1 LVKPPTN
8 TPNFDMAEAQRIKSD
23 EQALEAARIF
33 AKQIRDESAAR
44 DKERRLPVDE
54 IEAFSQTG
62 LWGITVPKEYGGA
75 GVSTTTFTEV
85 VAIVSE
91 ADASIGQIPQN
102 HYANVEEIRLI
113 GTEVQKTFFFD
124 RILKGDRLGNAAVE
138 RSGKN
143 VIANQTR
150 LVPDGD
156 GYRLSGE
163 KFYCTGALFA
173 HWVPVRVT
181 NADGKRVLA
190 IVNRHSEGLTV
201 IDDWSSFGQR
211 TTASGTVILKEVRV
225 SPDRILPSY
234 EAYQRP
240 TTRGPFSQIIHVAIG
255 VGIARAAIAD
265 TIDFVKNR
273 SRPWIDADVEKASDD
288 PLTIQELGRLQ
299 YQLHV
304 AEALMERSALKV
316 DRAAA
321 VLDEET
327 VTAASLAVAE
337 AKIAA
342 TEISILATNK
352 LFELAGT
359 QSTLDKYGLDRHWRN
374 ARVHTLHDPVRWKY
388 YALGNYYLN
397 GVPPPRHA
405 WL

>member
-1 LVKPPTN
+1 
-8 TPNFDMAEAQRIKSD
+8 MAEAQRIKSD
-23 EQALEAARIF
+23 EQALEAARQF
-33 AKQIRDESAAR
+33 AEQIRTGSAAR
-44 DKERRLPVDE
+44 DKERRLPFEE
-54 IEAFSQTG
+54 IEWFSQTG

-75 GVSTTTFTEV
+75 GVSTATFTEV

-102 HYANVEEIRLI
+102 HYANVEEIRLV
-113 GTEVQKTFFFD
+113 GTEEQKRFFFD
-124 RILKGDRLGNAAVE
+124 RILRGERLGNAAVE
-138 RSGKN
+138 RSGKT
-143 VIANQTR
+143 VVDNQTR
-150 LVPDGD
+150 LEPDGD

-163 KFYCTGALFA
+163 KFYCTGAIFA

-190 IVNRHSEGLTV
+190 LVSRHSEGLTV
-201 IDDWSSFGQR
+201 IDDWSAFGQR
-211 TTASGTVILKEVRV
+211 TTASGTVVLKNVRV
-225 SPDRILPSY
+225 NTDQILPSY

-240 TTRGPFSQIIHVAIG
+240 TTRGPFSQIIHVAID

-273 SRPWIDADVEKASDD
+273 SRPWIDANVERASQD
-288 PLTIQELGRLQ
+288 PLTIQDLGKLH
-299 YQLHV
+299 YQLHG
-304 AEALMERSALKV
+304 AEALMERAAIKV

-321 VLDEET
+321 ALDEET
-327 VTAASLAVAE
+327 VTVAALAVAE

-359 QSTLDKYGLDRHWRN
+359 QSTLEKYGLDRHWRN

-397 GVPPPRHA
+397 DVPPPRHA

>member
-1 LVKPPTN
+1 
-8 TPNFDMAEAQRIKSD
+8 MAEAQRITSD
-23 EQALEAARIF
+23 EQALEAAQDF
-33 AKQIRDESAAR
+33 AEQIRAGSAAR
-44 DKERRLPVDE
+44 DKERRLPFEE
-54 IEAFSQTG
+54 IEWFSQTG

-75 GVSTTTFTEV
+75 GVSTVTFTEV
-85 VAIVSE
+85 IAIVSE

-113 GTEVQKTFFFD
+113 GTEAQKRFFFD
-124 RILKGDRLGNAAVE
+124 RILRGERLGNAAVE
-138 RSGKN
+138 RTGKTA
-143 VIANQTR
+143 VDNQTR
-150 LVPDGD
+150 LRPDGD
-156 GYRLSGE
+156 GYLLSGE

-181 NADGKRVLA
+181 NNEGNRVVAL
-190 IVNRHSEGLTV
+190 VSRYSEGLTV
-201 IDDWSSFGQR
+201 IDDWSAFGQK
-211 TTASGTVILKEVRV
+211 TTASGTVILKDVRV
-225 SPDRILPSY
+225 RKDQILPSY

-240 TTRGPFSQIIHVAIG
+240 TTRGPFSQIIHVAID

-273 SRPWIDADVEKASDD
+273 SRPWIDAKIDRASED
-288 PLTIQELGRLQ
+288 PFTIQELGKMQ
-299 YQLHV
+299 YHLHA
-304 AEALMERSALKV
+304 AEALMERAAIKV

-321 VLDEET
+321 APDEGT
-327 VTAASLAVAE
+327 VADAALAVAE
-337 AKIAA
+337 AKIGG
-342 TEISILATNK
+342 TEISISATNK

-359 QSTLDKYGLDRHWRN
+359 QSTLDEFGLDRHWRN

-397 GVPPPRHA
+397 GVPPARHA

>member
-1 LVKPPTN
+1 
-8 TPNFDMAEAQRIKSD
+8 MAEAQRIKTD
-23 EQALEAARIF
+23 EQALEAARLF
-33 AKQIRDESAAR
+33 AKQIRGESAER
-44 DKERRLPVDE
+44 DRERRLPVDE
-54 IEAFSQTG
+54 IESFSQTG
-62 LWGITVPKEYGGA
+62 LWGITVPKEYGGP

-113 GTEVQKTFFFD
+113 GTEAQKKFFFD
-124 RILKGDRLGNAAVE
+124 RILKGERLGNAAVE

-143 VIANQTR
+143 VIENQTR

-201 IDDWSSFGQR
+201 IDDWSAFGQR
-211 TTASGTVILKEVRV
+211 TTASGTVVLKEVRV
-225 SPDRILPSY
+225 SPDQILPSY

-240 TTRGPFSQIIHVAIG
+240 TTRGPFSQIIHVAID

-265 TIDFVKNR
+265 TIEFVKNR
-273 SRPWIDADVEKASDD
+273 SRPWIDANVERANDD
-288 PLTIQELGRLQ
+288 PLTIQELGKLQ
-299 YQLHV
+299 YQLHA

-327 VTAASLAVAE
+327 VTAAALAVAE

-342 TEISILATNK
+342 TEISIQATNK

-405 WL
+405 WI

>member
-1 LVKPPTN
+1 MISPHKH
-8 TPNFDMAEAQRIKSD
+8 PNFDMAEAQRIKSD
-23 EQALEAARIF
+23 EHALEAARTF
-33 AKQIRDESAAR
+33 AEQIRGESAAR
-44 DKERRLPVDE
+44 DKERRLPFEE
-54 IEAFSQTG
+54 IEWFSQTG

-75 GVSTTTFTEV
+75 GVSTATFAEV

-91 ADASIGQIPQN
+91 ADASVGQIPQN

-113 GTEVQKTFFFD
+113 GTEAQKKFFFD
-124 RILKGDRLGNAAVE
+124 RILKGERLGNAAVE

-181 NADGKRVLA
+181 NAEGKRVLA

-211 TTASGTVILKEVRV
+211 TTASGTVVLKEVRV
-225 SPDRILPSY
+225 SPDQILPSY

-240 TTRGPFSQIIHVAIG
+240 TTRGPFSQIIHVAID

-273 SRPWIDADVEKASDD
+273 SRPWIDANVERASED
-288 PLTIQELGRLQ
+288 PLTIQELGRLE
-299 YQLHV
+299 YQLHT
-304 AEALMERSALKV
+304 AEALMERAATKV
-316 DRAAA
+316 DRAAG
-321 VLDEET
+321 VLDDET
-327 VTAASLAVAE
+327 VNTASLAVAE

-342 TEISILATNK
+342 TEISIQATNK

-359 QSTLDKYGLDRHWRN
+359 QSTLDKHGLDRHWRN

-405 WL
+405 WV

>member
-1 LVKPPTN
+1 
-8 TPNFDMAEAQRIKSD
+8 MAEAQRIKSD
-23 EQALEAARIF
+23 EQALEAARLF
-33 AKQIRDESAAR
+33 AEQIRGESAVR
-44 DKERRLPVDE
+44 DQERRLPFEE
-54 IEAFSQTG
+54 IESFSQTG

-75 GVSTTTFTEV
+75 GVSNTTFTEV

-113 GTEVQKTFFFD
+113 GAEAQKKFFFD
-124 RILKGDRLGNAAVE
+124 RILRGERLGNAAVE

-156 GYRLSGE
+156 GFRLSGE

-211 TTASGTVILKEVRV
+211 TTASGTVVLKDVRV
-225 SPDRILPSY
+225 SQDQILPSY

-240 TTRGPFSQIIHVAIG
+240 TTRGPFSQIIHVAID

-265 TIDFVKNR
+265 TIEFVKNR
-273 SRPWIDADVEKASDD
+273 SRPWIDANVERASED

-299 YQLHV
+299 YQLHA
-304 AEALMERSALKV
+304 AEALMERAAVKV

-321 VLDEET
+321 VLDEQT
-327 VTAASLAVAE
+327 VTAAALAVAE

-342 TEISILATNK
+342 TEVSIEATNK

-359 QSTLDKYGLDRHWRN
+359 QSTLDKHGLDRHWRN

>member
-1 LVKPPTN
+1 
-8 TPNFDMAEAQRIKSD
+8 MAEAHRIKSD
-23 EQALEAARIF
+23 EQALEAARQF
-33 AKQIRDESAAR
+33 AEQIRSESAAR
-44 DKERRLPVDE
+44 DRERRLPFEE
-54 IEAFSQTG
+54 IEWFSQTG
-62 LWGITVPKEYGGA
+62 LWGITVPKEYGGP
-75 GVSTTTFTEV
+75 GVSTATFTEV

-113 GTEVQKTFFFD
+113 GTEEQKRFFFD
-124 RILKGDRLGNAAVE
+124 RILRGERLGNAAVE
-138 RSGKN
+138 RTSKT
-143 VIANQTR
+143 VVENQTR

-163 KFYCTGALFA
+163 KFYCTGAIFA

-190 IVNRHSEGLTV
+190 LVSRHSEGLTV
-201 IDDWSSFGQR
+201 IDDWSAFGQR
-211 TTASGTVILKEVRV
+211 TTASGTVVLKNVRV
-225 SPDRILPSY
+225 SQDQILPSY

-240 TTRGPFSQIIHVAIG
+240 TTRGPFSQIIHVAID

-273 SRPWIDADVEKASDD
+273 SRPWIDANVERASQD
-288 PLTIQELGRLQ
+288 PLTIQDLGKLH
-299 YQLHV
+299 YQLHA
-304 AEALMERSALKV
+304 AEALMERAAIKV

-321 VLDEET
+321 ALDEET
-327 VTAASLAVAE
+327 VTVAALAVAE

-388 YALGNYYLN
+388 HALGNYYLN
-397 GVPPPRHA
+397 DVAPPRHA

>member
-1 LVKPPTN
+1 
-8 TPNFDMAEAQRIKSD
+8 MSEAQRIKSD
-23 EQALEAARIF
+23 EQALEAARLF
-33 AKQIRDESAAR
+33 AEQIRGESAVR
-44 DKERRLPVDE
+44 DQERRLPFEE
-54 IEAFSQTG
+54 IESFSQTG

-113 GTEVQKTFFFD
+113 GTEAQKKFFFE
-124 RILKGDRLGNAAVE
+124 RILQGERLGNAAVE

-156 GYRLSGE
+156 GFRLSGE

-211 TTASGTVILKEVRV
+211 TTASGTVVLKDVRV
-225 SPDRILPSY
+225 SQDQILPSY

-240 TTRGPFSQIIHVAIG
+240 TTRGPFSQIIHVAID

-265 TIDFVKNR
+265 TIEFVKNR
-273 SRPWIDADVEKASDD
+273 SRPWIDANVERASED

-299 YQLHV
+299 YQLH
-304 AEALMERSALKV
+304 AGEALMERAAVKV

-321 VLDEET
+321 VPDEQT
-327 VTAASLAVAE
+327 VTGAALAVAE

-342 TEISILATNK
+342 TEVSIEATNK

-359 QSTLDKYGLDRHWRN
+359 QSTLDKHGLDRHWRN

>member
-1 LVKPPTN
+1 
-8 TPNFDMAEAQRIKSD
+8 MAEAQRIKSD
-23 EQALEAARIF
+23 EQALEAARQF
-33 AKQIRDESAAR
+33 AEQIRTGSAAR
-44 DKERRLPVDE
+44 DKERRLPFEE
-54 IEAFSQTG
+54 IEWFSQTG

-75 GVSTTTFTEV
+75 GVSTATFTEV

-102 HYANVEEIRLI
+102 HYANVEEIRLV
-113 GTEVQKTFFFD
+113 GTEEQKRFFFD
-124 RILKGDRLGNAAVE
+124 RILRGERLGNAAVE
-138 RSGKN
+138 RSGKT
-143 VIANQTR
+143 VVDNQTR

-163 KFYCTGALFA
+163 KFYCTGAIFA

-190 IVNRHSEGLTV
+190 LVSRQSEGLTV
-201 IDDWSSFGQR
+201 IDDWSAFGQR
-211 TTASGTVILKEVRV
+211 TTASGTVVLKNVRV
-225 SPDRILPSY
+225 SQDQILPSY
-234 EAYQRP
+234 EAYQQP
-240 TTRGPFSQIIHVAIG
+240 TTRGPFSQIIHVAID

-273 SRPWIDADVEKASDD
+273 SRPWIDANVERASQD
-288 PLTIQELGRLQ
+288 PLTIQDLGKLH
-299 YQLHV
+299 YQLHA
-304 AEALMERSALKV
+304 AEALMERAAIKV

-321 VLDEET
+321 ALDEET
-327 VTAASLAVAE
+327 VTVAALAVAV

-359 QSTLDKYGLDRHWRN
+359 QSTLEKYGLDRHWRN

-397 GVPPPRHA
+397 DVPPPRHA

>member
-1 LVKPPTN
+1 
-8 TPNFDMAEAQRIKSD
+8 MAEAQRIKTD
-23 EQALEAARIF
+23 EQALEAARLF
-33 AKQIRDESAAR
+33 AIQIRGESAAR
-44 DKERRLPVDE
+44 DRERRLPVDE
-54 IEAFSQTG
+54 IESFSQTG
-62 LWGITVPKEYGGA
+62 LWGITVPKEYGGP

-113 GTEVQKTFFFD
+113 GTEAQKKFFFD
-124 RILKGDRLGNAAVE
+124 RILKGERLGNAAVE

-150 LVPDGD
+150 LEPDGD

-201 IDDWSSFGQR
+201 IDDWSAFGQK
-211 TTASGTVILKEVRV
+211 TTASGTVVLKDVRV
-225 SPDRILPSY
+225 SSDQILPSY

-240 TTRGPFSQIIHVAIG
+240 TTRGPFSQIIHVAID

-265 TIDFVKNR
+265 TIEFVKNR
-273 SRPWIDADVEKASDD
+273 SRPWIDANVERANDD
-288 PLTIQELGRLQ
+288 PLTIQELGKLQ
-299 YQLHV
+299 YQLHA

-321 VLDEET
+321 GLDDET
-327 VTAASLAVAE
+327 VTAAALAVAE

-342 TEISILATNK
+342 TEISIQATNK

-405 WL
+405 WI

>member
-1 LVKPPTN
+1 
-8 TPNFDMAEAQRIKSD
+8 MAEAQRIKSD
-23 EQALEAARIF
+23 EQALEAARQF
-33 AKQIRDESAAR
+33 AEQIRTGSAAR
-44 DKERRLPVDE
+44 DKERRLPFEE
-54 IEAFSQTG
+54 IEWFSQTG
-62 LWGITVPKEYGGA
+62 LWGITVPKEYGGP
-75 GVSTTTFTEV
+75 GVSTVTFAEV

-102 HYANVEEIRLI
+102 HYANVEEIRLV
-113 GTEVQKTFFFD
+113 GTEEQKRFFFD
-124 RILKGDRLGNAAVE
+124 RILRGERLGNAAVE
-138 RSGKN
+138 RSGKT
-143 VIANQTR
+143 VVDNQTR

-163 KFYCTGALFA
+163 KFYCTGAIFA

-181 NADGKRVLA
+181 NADGQRVVAL
-190 IVNRHSEGLTV
+190 VSRHSEGLTV
-201 IDDWSSFGQR
+201 IDDWSAFGQR
-211 TTASGTVILKEVRV
+211 TTASGTVVMKNVRV
-225 SPDRILPSY
+225 SQDQILPSY

-240 TTRGPFSQIIHVAIG
+240 TTRGPFSQIIHVAID

-265 TIDFVKNR
+265 TLDFVKNR
-273 SRPWIDADVEKASDD
+273 SRPWIDANVERASQD
-288 PLTIQELGRLQ
+288 PLTIQDLGKLH
-299 YQLHV
+299 YQLHA
-304 AEALMERSALKV
+304 AEALMERAAIKV

-321 VLDEET
+321 ALDEET
-327 VTAASLAVAE
+327 VTVAALAVAE

-359 QSTLDKYGLDRHWRN
+359 QSTLEKYGLDRHWRN

-397 GVPPPRHA
+397 DVPPPRHA

>member
-1 LVKPPTN
+1 
-8 TPNFDMAEAQRIKSD
+8 MAEAQRIKSD
-23 EQALEAARIF
+23 EQALEAARLF
-33 AKQIRDESAAR
+33 AEQIRGESAVR
-44 DKERRLPVDE
+44 DRERRLPVDE
-54 IEAFSQTG
+54 IESFSQTG
-62 LWGITVPKEYGGA
+62 LWGITVPKEYGGP

-113 GTEVQKTFFFD
+113 GTEAQKTFFFD
-124 RILKGDRLGNAAVE
+124 RILKGERLGNAAVE

-150 LVPDGD
+150 LEPDGD

-211 TTASGTVILKEVRV
+211 TTASGTVILKDVRV
-225 SPDRILPSY
+225 SRDQILPSY

-240 TTRGPFSQIIHVAIG
+240 TTRGPFSQIIHVAID

-265 TIDFVKNR
+265 TIEFVKNR
-273 SRPWIDADVEKASDD
+273 SRPWIDANVERASDD

-327 VTAASLAVAE
+327 VTAAALAVAE

-342 TEISILATNK
+342 TEISIQATNK

-359 QSTLDKYGLDRHWRN
+359 QSTLDQHGLDRHWRN

-405 WL
+405 WI

>member
-1 LVKPPTN
+1 
-8 TPNFDMAEAQRIKSD
+8 MAEAQRIKSD
-23 EQALEAARIF
+23 EQALEAARQF
-33 AKQIRDESAAR
+33 AEQIRTGSAAR
-44 DKERRLPVDE
+44 DKERRLPFEE
-54 IEAFSQTG
+54 IEWFSQTG

-75 GVSTTTFTEV
+75 GVSTATFTEV

-102 HYANVEEIRLI
+102 HYANLEEIRLV
-113 GTEVQKTFFFD
+113 GTEEQKRFFFD
-124 RILKGDRLGNAAVE
+124 RILRGERLGNAAVE
-138 RSGKN
+138 RSGKT
-143 VIANQTR
+143 VVDNQTR

-163 KFYCTGALFA
+163 KFYCTGAIFA

-181 NADGKRVLA
+181 NADGKRVVAL
-190 IVNRHSEGLTV
+190 VSRHSDGLTV
-201 IDDWSSFGQR
+201 IDDWSAFGQR
-211 TTASGTVILKEVRV
+211 TTASGTVVLKNVRV
-225 SPDRILPSY
+225 SQGQILPSY

-240 TTRGPFSQIIHVAIG
+240 TTRGPFSQIIHVAID

-273 SRPWIDADVEKASDD
+273 SRPWIDANVERASQD
-288 PLTIQELGRLQ
+288 PLTIQDLGKLH
-299 YQLHV
+299 YQLHA
-304 AEALMERSALKV
+304 AEALMERAAIKV

-321 VLDEET
+321 ALDEET
-327 VTAASLAVAE
+327 VTVAALAVAV

-359 QSTLDKYGLDRHWRN
+359 QSTLEKYGLDRHWRN

-397 GVPPPRHA
+397 DVPPPRHA

>member
-1 LVKPPTN
+1 
-8 TPNFDMAEAQRIKSD
+8 MAEAQRIKSD
-23 EQALEAARIF
+23 EQALEAARLF
-33 AKQIRDESAAR
+33 AKQIRGESAVR
-44 DKERRLPVDE
+44 DRERRLPVDE
-54 IEAFSQTG
+54 IESFSQTG
-62 LWGITVPKEYGGA
+62 LWGITVPKEYGGP

-113 GTEVQKTFFFD
+113 GTEAQKTFFFD
-124 RILKGDRLGNAAVE
+124 RILKGERLGNAAVE

-150 LVPDGD
+150 LEPDGD

-211 TTASGTVILKEVRV
+211 TTASGTVILKDVRV
-225 SPDRILPSY
+225 SRDQILPSY

-240 TTRGPFSQIIHVAIG
+240 TTRGPFSQIIHVAID

-265 TIDFVKNR
+265 TIEFVKNR
-273 SRPWIDADVEKASDD
+273 SRPWIDANVERASDD

-327 VTAASLAVAE
+327 VTAAALAVAE

-342 TEISILATNK
+342 TEISIQATNK

-359 QSTLDKYGLDRHWRN
+359 QSTLDQHGLDRHWRN

-405 WL
+405 WI

>member
-1 LVKPPTN
+1 
-8 TPNFDMAEAQRIKSD
+8 MAEAQRIKSD
-23 EQALEAARIF
+23 EQALEAARQF
-33 AKQIRDESAAR
+33 AEQIRTGSAAR
-44 DKERRLPVDE
+44 DKERRLPFEE
-54 IEAFSQTG
+54 IEWFSQTG

-75 GVSTTTFTEV
+75 GVSTATFTEV

-102 HYANVEEIRLI
+102 HYANVEEIRLV
-113 GTEVQKTFFFD
+113 GTEEQKRFFFD
-124 RILKGDRLGNAAVE
+124 RILQGERLGNAAVE
-138 RSGKN
+138 RSGKT
-143 VIANQTR
+143 VVDNQTR
-150 LVPDGD
+150 LEPDGD

-163 KFYCTGALFA
+163 KFYCTGAIFA

-190 IVNRHSEGLTV
+190 LVSRQSEGLTV
-201 IDDWSSFGQR
+201 IDDWSAFGQR
-211 TTASGTVILKEVRV
+211 TTASGTVVLKNVRV
-225 SPDRILPSY
+225 STDQILPSY

-240 TTRGPFSQIIHVAIG
+240 TTRGPFSQIIHVAID

-273 SRPWIDADVEKASDD
+273 SRPWIDANVERASQD
-288 PLTIQELGRLQ
+288 PLTIQDLGKLH
-299 YQLHV
+299 YQLHG
-304 AEALMERSALKV
+304 AEALMERAAIKV

-321 VLDEET
+321 ALDEET
-327 VTAASLAVAE
+327 VTVAALAVAE

-359 QSTLDKYGLDRHWRN
+359 QSTLEKYGLDRHWRN

-397 GVPPPRHA
+397 DVPPPRHA

>member
-1 LVKPPTN
+1 
-8 TPNFDMAEAQRIKSD
+8 MAEAQRIKSD
-23 EQALEAARIF
+23 EQALEAARQF
-33 AKQIRDESAAR
+33 AEQIRTGSAAR
-44 DKERRLPVDE
+44 DKERRLPFEE
-54 IEAFSQTG
+54 IEWFSQTG
-62 LWGITVPKEYGGA
+62 LWGITVPKEYGGP
-75 GVSTTTFTEV
+75 GVSTVTFAEV

-102 HYANVEEIRLI
+102 HYANVEEIRLV
-113 GTEVQKTFFFD
+113 GTEEQKRFFFD
-124 RILKGDRLGNAAVE
+124 RILRGERLGNAAVE
-138 RSGKN
+138 RSGKT
-143 VIANQTR
+143 VVDNQTR

-163 KFYCTGALFA
+163 KFYCTGAIFA

-181 NADGKRVLA
+181 NADGQRVVAL
-190 IVNRHSEGLTV
+190 VSRHSEGLTV
-201 IDDWSSFGQR
+201 IDDWSAFGQR
-211 TTASGTVILKEVRV
+211 TTASGTVVLKNVRV
-225 SPDRILPSY
+225 SQDQILPSY

-240 TTRGPFSQIIHVAIG
+240 TTRGPFSQIIHVAID

-273 SRPWIDADVEKASDD
+273 SRPWIDANVDRASQD
-288 PLTIQELGRLQ
+288 PLTIQDLGKLH
-299 YQLHV
+299 YQLHA
-304 AEALMERSALKV
+304 AEALMERAAIKV

-327 VTAASLAVAE
+327 VTVAALAVAE

-359 QSTLDKYGLDRHWRN
+359 QSTLEKYGLDRHWRN

-397 GVPPPRHA
+397 DVPPPRHA

>member
-1 LVKPPTN
+1 
-8 TPNFDMAEAQRIKSD
+8 MAEAQRIKSD

-33 AKQIRDESAAR
+33 AEQIRAESAAR
-44 DKERRLPVDE
+44 DKDRRLPTEE
-54 IEAFSQTG
+54 IEWFSQTG

-75 GVSTTTFTEV
+75 GVSTVTFTEV

-113 GTEVQKTFFFD
+113 GTEAQKTFFFD
-124 RILKGDRLGNAAVE
+124 RILKGERLGNAAVE

-181 NADGKRVLA
+181 NADGNRVVAL
-190 IVNRHSEGLTV
+190 VDRHSEGLTV
-201 IDDWSSFGQR
+201 IDDWSAFGQR
-211 TTASGTVILKEVRV
+211 TTASGTVILKDVRV
-225 SPDRILPSY
+225 NQDRILPSY

-240 TTRGPFSQIIHVAIG
+240 TTRGPFSQIIHVAID
-255 VGIARAAIAD
+255 VGIARAAIAE
-265 TIDFVKNR
+265 TIEFVKNR
-273 SRPWIDADVEKASDD
+273 SRPWIDANVERASED
-288 PLTIQELGRLQ
+288 PLTIQELGKLQ
-299 YQLHV
+299 YQLHA
-304 AEALMERSALKV
+304 AEALMERAAIKI

-321 VLDEET
+321 VSDEET
-327 VTAASLAVAE
+327 VTASALAVAE
-337 AKIAA
+337 AKIAT

>member
-1 LVKPPTN
+1 
-8 TPNFDMAEAQRIKSD
+8 MAEAQRIESD
-23 EQALEAARIF
+23 EQALEAARQF
-33 AKQIRDESAAR
+33 AEQIRTGSVTR
-44 DKERRLPVDE
+44 DKERRLPFEE
-54 IEAFSQTG
+54 IEWFSQTG

-75 GVSTTTFTEV
+75 GVSTATFTEV

-102 HYANVEEIRLI
+102 HYANLEEIRLV
-113 GTEVQKTFFFD
+113 GTEEQKRFFFD
-124 RILKGDRLGNAAVE
+124 RILRGERLGNAAVE
-138 RSGKN
+138 RSGKT
-143 VIANQTR
+143 VVDNQTR

-163 KFYCTGALFA
+163 KFYCTGAIFA

-181 NADGKRVLA
+181 NADGKRVVAL
-190 IVNRHSEGLTV
+190 VSRHSEGLTV
-201 IDDWSSFGQR
+201 IDDWSAFGQR
-211 TTASGTVILKEVRV
+211 TTASGTVVLKNVRV
-225 SPDRILPSY
+225 SQDQILPSY

-240 TTRGPFSQIIHVAIG
+240 TTRGPFSQIIHVAID

-273 SRPWIDADVEKASDD
+273 SRPWIDANVERASQD
-288 PLTIQELGRLQ
+288 PLTIQELGKLH
-299 YQLHV
+299 YQLHA
-304 AEALMERSALKV
+304 AEALMERAAIKV

-321 VLDEET
+321 ALDEDT
-327 VTAASLAVAE
+327 VTVAALAVAE

-359 QSTLDKYGLDRHWRN
+359 QSTLEKYGLDRHWRN

-397 GVPPPRHA
+397 DVPPPRHA

>member
-1 LVKPPTN
+1 
-8 TPNFDMAEAQRIKSD
+8 MAEAQRIKSD
-23 EQALEAARIF
+23 EQALEAARLF
-33 AKQIRDESAAR
+33 AEQIRGDSAVR
-44 DKERRLPVDE
+44 DKERRLPFEE
-54 IEAFSQTG
+54 IESFSQTG

-75 GVSTTTFTEV
+75 GVATTTFTEV

-113 GTEVQKTFFFD
+113 GTETQKKFFFD
-124 RILKGDRLGNAAVE
+124 RILRGERLGNAAVE

-156 GYRLSGE
+156 GFRLSGE

-201 IDDWSSFGQR
+201 IDDWSAFGQR
-211 TTASGTVILKEVRV
+211 TTASGTVVLKDVRV
-225 SPDRILPSY
+225 SQDQILPSY

-240 TTRGPFSQIIHVAIG
+240 TTRGPFSQIIHVAID

-265 TIDFVKNR
+265 TIEFVKNR
-273 SRPWIDADVEKASDD
+273 SRPWIDANVERASED
-288 PLTIQELGRLQ
+288 PLTIQELGKLQ
-299 YQLHV
+299 YQQHA
-304 AEALMERSALKV
+304 AEALMERAALKV

-321 VLDEET
+321 VLDEKT
-327 VTAASLAVAE
+327 VTAAALAVAE

-342 TEISILATNK
+342 TEISIQATNK

-359 QSTLDKYGLDRHWRN
+359 QSTLDKHGLDRHWRN

>member
-1 LVKPPTN
+1 
-8 TPNFDMAEAQRIKSD
+8 MAEAQRIKSD
-23 EQALEAARIF
+23 EEALAAARTF
-33 AKQIRDESAAR
+33 ADRIRSESAAR
-44 DKERRLPVDE
+44 DRERRLPFEE
-54 IEAFSQTG
+54 IEWFSQTG

-75 GVSTTTFTEV
+75 GVSTVTFCEV

-113 GTEVQKTFFFD
+113 GTKEQQEFFFD
-124 RILKGDRLGNAAVE
+124 RILKGERLGNAAVE

-150 LVPDGD
+150 LAPDGD

-181 NADGKRVLA
+181 NADGKRVMAL
-190 IVNRHSEGLTV
+190 ISRQSEGLTV
-201 IDDWSSFGQR
+201 IDDWSAFGQR
-211 TTASGTVILKEVRV
+211 TTASGTVVLKDVRV
-225 SPDRILPSY
+225 NRDQILPSY

-240 TTRGPFSQIIHVAIG
+240 TTRGPFSQIIHVAID

-273 SRPWIDADVEKASDD
+273 SRPWIDAKVERASED
-288 PLTIQELGRLQ
+288 PLTIQELGSLQ
-299 YQLHV
+299 YQLHA
-304 AEALMERSALKV
+304 AEALMERAGIKV

-321 VLDEET
+321 ALDEET
-327 VTAASLAVAE
+327 VTAAALAVAE

-342 TEISILATNK
+342 TEISIVATNK

>member
-1 LVKPPTN
+1 
-8 TPNFDMAEAQRIKSD
+8 MAEVQRIKSD
-23 EQALEAARIF
+23 EQALEAARLF
-33 AKQIRDESAAR
+33 AEQIRGDSAVR
-44 DKERRLPVDE
+44 DKERRLPFEE
-54 IEAFSQTG
+54 IESFSQTG

-75 GVSTTTFTEV
+75 GVATTTFTEV

-113 GTEVQKTFFFD
+113 GTETQKKFFFD
-124 RILKGDRLGNAAVE
+124 RILRGERLGNAAVE

-156 GYRLSGE
+156 GFRLSGE

-201 IDDWSSFGQR
+201 IDDWSAFGQR
-211 TTASGTVILKEVRV
+211 TTASGTVVLKDVRV
-225 SPDRILPSY
+225 SQDQILPSY

-240 TTRGPFSQIIHVAIG
+240 TTRGPFSQIIHVAID

-265 TIDFVKNR
+265 TIEFVKNR
-273 SRPWIDADVEKASDD
+273 SRPWIDANVERASED
-288 PLTIQELGRLQ
+288 PLTIQELGKLQ
-299 YQLHV
+299 YQQHA
-304 AEALMERSALKV
+304 AEALMERAALKV

-321 VLDEET
+321 VLDEKT
-327 VTAASLAVAE
+327 VTAAALAVAE

-342 TEISILATNK
+342 TEISIQATNK

-359 QSTLDKYGLDRHWRN
+359 QSTLDKHGLDRHWRN

>member
-1 LVKPPTN
+1 
-8 TPNFDMAEAQRIKSD
+8 MAEAERIKSD
-23 EQALEAARIF
+23 EQALEAARLF
-33 AKQIRDESAAR
+33 AKQIRGESTVR
-44 DKERRLPVDE
+44 DRERRLPVDE
-54 IEAFSQTG
+54 IESFSQTG
-62 LWGITVPKEYGGA
+62 LWGITVPKEYGGP

-113 GTEVQKTFFFD
+113 GTEAQKKFFFD
-124 RILKGDRLGNAAVE
+124 RILKGERLGNAAVE

-150 LVPDGD
+150 LEPDGD

-211 TTASGTVILKEVRV
+211 TTASGTVVLKDVRV
-225 SPDRILPSY
+225 SPDQILPSY

-240 TTRGPFSQIIHVAIG
+240 TTRGPFSQIIHVAID

-265 TIDFVKNR
+265 TIEFVKNR
-273 SRPWIDADVEKASDD
+273 SRPWIDANVERASDD
-288 PLTIQELGRLQ
+288 PLTIQDLGKLQ
-299 YQLHV
+299 YQLHA

-327 VTAASLAVAE
+327 VTAAALAVAE

-342 TEISILATNK
+342 TEISIEATNK

-359 QSTLDKYGLDRHWRN
+359 QSTLDKHGLDRHWRN

-405 WL
+405 WI

>member
-1 LVKPPTN
+1 
-8 TPNFDMAEAQRIKSD
+8 MAEAQRIKSD
-23 EQALEAARIF
+23 EQALEAARLF
-33 AKQIRDESAAR
+33 AEQIRADSAVR
-44 DKERRLPVDE
+44 DKERRLPFQE
-54 IEAFSQTG
+54 IESFSQTG

-75 GVSTTTFTEV
+75 GVSTTTFAEV

-113 GTEVQKTFFFD
+113 GTEAQKKFFFD
-124 RILKGDRLGNAAVE
+124 RILRGERLGNAAVE

-156 GYRLSGE
+156 GFRLSGE

-190 IVNRHSEGLTV
+190 MVNRHSEGLTV
-201 IDDWSSFGQR
+201 IDDWSSFGQK
-211 TTASGTVILKEVRV
+211 TTASGTVVLKDVRV
-225 SPDRILPSY
+225 SQDQILPSY

-240 TTRGPFSQIIHVAIG
+240 TTRGPFSQIIHVAID

-265 TIDFVKNR
+265 TIEFVKNR
-273 SRPWIDADVEKASDD
+273 SRPWIDANVERASED
-288 PLTIQELGRLQ
+288 PLTIQELGKLQ
-299 YQLHV
+299 YQLHA

-321 VLDEET
+321 VLDEKT
-327 VTAASLAVAE
+327 VTAAALAVAE

-342 TEISILATNK
+342 TEISIQATNK

-359 QSTLDKYGLDRHWRN
+359 QSTLDKHGLDRHWRN

>member
-1 LVKPPTN
+1 
-8 TPNFDMAEAQRIKSD
+8 MAEAQRIKSD
-23 EQALEAARIF
+23 EQALEAARLF
-33 AKQIRDESAAR
+33 AEQIRADSAVR
-44 DKERRLPVDE
+44 DKERRLPFQE
-54 IEAFSQTG
+54 IESFSQTG

-75 GVSTTTFTEV
+75 GVSTTTFAEV
-85 VAIVSE
+85 VAMVSE

-113 GTEVQKTFFFD
+113 GTEAQKKFFFD
-124 RILKGDRLGNAAVE
+124 RILRGERLGNAAVE

-156 GYRLSGE
+156 GFRLSGE

-190 IVNRHSEGLTV
+190 MVNRHSEGLTV

-211 TTASGTVILKEVRV
+211 TTASGTVVLKDVRV
-225 SPDRILPSY
+225 SQDQILPSY

-240 TTRGPFSQIIHVAIG
+240 TTRGPFSQIIHVAID

-265 TIDFVKNR
+265 TIEFVKNR
-273 SRPWIDADVEKASDD
+273 SRPWIDANVERASED
-288 PLTIQELGRLQ
+288 PLTIQELGKLQ
-299 YQLHV
+299 YQLHA

-321 VLDEET
+321 VLDEKT
-327 VTAASLAVAE
+327 VTAAALAVAE

-342 TEISILATNK
+342 TEISIQATNK

-359 QSTLDKYGLDRHWRN
+359 QSTLDKHGLDRHWRN